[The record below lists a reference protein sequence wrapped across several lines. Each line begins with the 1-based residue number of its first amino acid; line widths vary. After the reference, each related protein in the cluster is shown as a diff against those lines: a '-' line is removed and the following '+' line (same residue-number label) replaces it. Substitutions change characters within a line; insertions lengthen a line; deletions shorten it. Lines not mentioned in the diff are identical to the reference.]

1 MCLSLNVSAD
11 TFTAK
16 QIENAK
22 KIKTLKGGKNKK
34 EIISL
39 LNENAQ
45 IAYENAL
52 KKADEKYQSELKKI
66 EIWEQKEVEKTLG
79 KDLKIKK

>member
-1 MCLSLNVSAD
+1 MCLALNVSAD

-22 KIKTLKGGKNKK
+22 KIKALKGGKNKK

-39 LNENAQ
+39 LNENAGTVTQ
-45 IAYENAL
+45 NTGVGGNISLPAG
-52 KKADEKYQSELKKI
+52 
-66 EIWEQKEVEKTLG
+66 VVM
-79 KDLKIKK
+79 IKQ

>member
-1 MCLSLNVSAD
+1 MRILTIITMCLALNVSAD
-11 TFTAK
+11 TFTVK

-39 LNENAQ
+39 LNENAK
-45 IAYENAL
+45 NAKQKT
-52 KKADEKYQSELKKI
+52 KK
-66 EIWEQKEVEKTLG
+66 
-79 KDLKIKK
+79 

>member
-1 MCLSLNVSAD
+1 MRILTIIAMCLSLNVSAD

-39 LNENAQ
+39 LNKNAK
-45 IAYENAL
+45 IAKQKT
-52 KKADEKYQSELKKI
+52 KK
-66 EIWEQKEVEKTLG
+66 
-79 KDLKIKK
+79 